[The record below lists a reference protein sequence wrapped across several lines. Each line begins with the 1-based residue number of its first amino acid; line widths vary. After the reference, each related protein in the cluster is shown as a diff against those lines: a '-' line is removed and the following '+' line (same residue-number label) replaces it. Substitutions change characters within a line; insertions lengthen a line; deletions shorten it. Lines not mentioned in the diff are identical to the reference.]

1 MVKAISILGCT
12 GSIGRQTAAVAEYT
26 GIRVA
31 ALTANR
37 QIDRLEEQA
46 RKFKPEFVAVFDE
59 DAAKQ
64 LKIAL
69 ADTGIRIGSG
79 MEGLIEAATLNSV
92 DCVVTAVS
100 GAVGLKPTLAAIEA
114 KKRIALANKETLVC
128 AGELVMQRA
137 AETGAE
143 IVPVDSEHS
152 AIFQCLTGR
161 GAGPENCTR
170 FS

>member
-79 MEGLIEAATLNSV
+79 MEGLIEAATPALSV
-92 DCVVTAVS
+92 
-100 GAVGLKPTLAAIEA
+100 
-114 KKRIALANKETLVC
+114 
-128 AGELVMQRA
+128 
-137 AETGAE
+137 
-143 IVPVDSEHS
+143 
-152 AIFQCLTGR
+152 
-161 GAGPENCTR
+161 
-170 FS
+170 